1 MNTKKLISTLAA
13 ALVVSLMLLLSAAPA
28 FADNPVLQYD
38 SNGNLIIPGL
48 TVTTPVTTTTQPAAP
63 PPPPPAA
70 DTATIAPSYT
80 MTTSTPA
87 VPPAGSTHTR
97 VWASS
102 TFSSSTADMAGYW
115 SSDNHTSPHPFPHP
129 YTYPHTTWP
138 NNGYYPGY
146 NPGVTW
152 PNSYYSWSSDY
163 PYIGTY
169 SYPAVPDYQQPQPV
183 YYAPV
188 ISSFTASPNYIQAG
202 QLATLSWNVS
212 NADLVNISPSVGSV
226 AGAGSFSVIPA
237 YTTTYTLTASN
248 NQGNVTATT
257 TVTVAPYASIYGG
270 TYGTGSTV
278 VPGTTGA
285 GTYAVGSAG
294 SALNT
299 SGVTAGTPTTLNL
312 WLMYVLL
319 IGLLAVAAVVIIAL
333 LVRKPAAARA
343 GTGSVAGTNSVARS
357 VTAASAT
364 APSSALPATSTPV
377 TTPVE
382 AGLPAKFVSPGGTT
396 MPVTGKPLGRR
407 DFQALMPP
415 DKAGLISRQHILVT
429 YENSQYSIEDL
440 NSTNGT
446 KLNGSEIRGTGK
458 HTIESGDAVE
468 LAGVFNLTFKV

>member
-1 MNTKKLISTLAA
+1 MNAKNLIFTLAA

-28 FADNPVLQYD
+28 FADNPLFPLDATSGTVV
-38 SNGNLIIPGL
+38 IP
-48 TVTTPVTTTTQPAAP
+48 PVTTQPAAP

-80 MTTSTPA
+80 ATTSAPA
-87 VPPAGSTHTR
+87 VPPAGSTRTR
-97 VWASS
+97 VRAPS
-102 TFSSSTADMAGYW
+102 TFSPTAADMAGYS
-115 SSDNHTSPHPFPHP
+115 SSDNHTGPHPFHPHP
-129 YTYPHTTWP
+129 HTNWP

-152 PNSYYSWSSDY
+152 PNSYYSWSGDY

-169 SYPAVPDYQQPQPV
+169 PYPAVPDYQQPQPV

-188 ISSFTASPNYIQAG
+188 ISSFTANPNYVQAG

-212 NADLVNISPSVGSV
+212 NADLVSISPSIGSV
-226 AGAGSFSVIPA
+226 AATGSFSVIPA

-257 TVTVAPYASIYGG
+257 TVTVAPYAATYGN
-270 TYGTGSTV
+270 TYGTGSIA
-278 VPGTTGA
+278 VPATTGL
-285 GTYAVGSAG
+285 GTYSSGSAG
-294 SALNT
+294 STGNTVNT
-299 SGVTAGTPTTLNL
+299 SGVTAGTPTAANL
-312 WLMYVLL
+312 WLMYLLL

-343 GTGSVAGTNSVARS
+343 GSNAGAKSAL
-357 VTAASAT
+357 AASAT

-377 TTPVE
+377 TAPVE
-382 AGLPAKFVSPGGTT
+382 VGLPAKFVSPGGTT

-415 DKAGLISRQHILVT
+415 DSAGLVSRQHILVT

-458 HTIESGDAVE
+458 HAIASGDTVE